1 MPTTTGRMLCQGMCV
16 VCGTGMD
23 NVGGDEEERACEEL
37 GGRPPFLCRR
47 RRQRKDFPARIMGGK
62 SRNAEQNKN
71 NGTNNPNPSSHN
83 ERAEFPAS
91 SSSDKWFHPLP
102 APFAPSSC
110 PCTTTTTPRFKGEDG
125 PPRLNTVGLIF
136 HGGMKWKNRG

>member
-1 MPTTTGRMLCQGMCV
+1 MPTTPGRMLCQGMCV

-23 NVGGDEEERACEEL
+23 DGGERACEEL

-91 SSSDKWFHPLP
+91 SSSASSSDKWFHPLP
-102 APFAPSSC
+102 APFAPSSR
-110 PCTTTTTPRFKGEDG
+110 PCTQQQQRTTTTPRFKGEDG

-136 HGGMKWKNRG
+136 HGG